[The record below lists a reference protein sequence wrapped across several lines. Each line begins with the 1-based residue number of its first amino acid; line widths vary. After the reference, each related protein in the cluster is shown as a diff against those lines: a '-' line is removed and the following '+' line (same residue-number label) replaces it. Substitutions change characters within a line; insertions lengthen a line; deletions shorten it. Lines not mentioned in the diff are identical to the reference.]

1 MKMKNDSVPL
11 TKEMKVLF
19 LQMLKQSEMTKADAE
34 GLVKIFVENGLIQ
47 SPTQI
52 VFRNFDN
59 SEEE

>member
-1 MKMKNDSVPL
+1 MKNDSVPL